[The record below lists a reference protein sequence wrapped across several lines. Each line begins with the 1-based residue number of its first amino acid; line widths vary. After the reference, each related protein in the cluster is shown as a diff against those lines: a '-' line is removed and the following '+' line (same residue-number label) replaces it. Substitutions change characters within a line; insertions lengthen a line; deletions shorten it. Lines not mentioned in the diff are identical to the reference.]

1 MTHDFLA
8 VMLGTDRSSVTEAA
22 GELQRKRVIEYT
34 RGSVRVINRKG
45 LERSSCECYQLIR
58 EYNGELA
65 R

>member
-1 MTHDFLA
+1 

-22 GELQRKRVIEYT
+22 GVLQRKRVIEYT